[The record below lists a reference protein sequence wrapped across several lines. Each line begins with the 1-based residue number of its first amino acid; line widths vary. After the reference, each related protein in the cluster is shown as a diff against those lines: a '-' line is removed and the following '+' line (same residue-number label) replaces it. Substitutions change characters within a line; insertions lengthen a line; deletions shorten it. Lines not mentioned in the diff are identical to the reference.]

1 MTPPVVLFEDPRW
14 IRLLPLV
21 YLRSVGELL
30 CGTQTLRER
39 TERLVGADCGLWV
52 RPHLAELTAER
63 TARPVNGPVAAG
75 SLLLSARGWWKR
87 LPDPGRPAPW
97 VGTDG
102 SAIACVCVDGSL
114 AADLTPEALLNE
126 VRSEALLAGLPRVD
140 VSADVTLMAYPW
152 DLVAHNDDLLRADW
166 ADRAADR
173 GGPGRRVLGEVG
185 PGSHLLGEEIHVG
198 AGTKIKPCVV
208 IDATAGPV
216 WIGEDCKIQP
226 HSFIEG
232 PCYLGDRTLIQPGAV
247 VHEGCTVGRVCKI
260 GGELE
265 ASIFHP
271 YSNKQHDGF
280 LGHAVVGSFV
290 NVAADV
296 VASDLK
302 NTYGQIRVP
311 LGGRDVDSGRM
322 FVGPTIGDHSK
333 VGINVSFPTGAVM
346 GFCSSVVGPAA
357 PKFTPSFAW
366 LDATGGEL
374 KVDRYDAARGLA
386 IAKTV
391 MARRQLTMSPAEE
404 AAFLD
409 VRTRALASEHASQ
422 VRIESGG

>member
-1 MTPPVVLFEDPRW
+1 MPPVTLFEDPRW
-14 IRLLPLV
+14 SRLLPLV

-30 CGTQTLRER
+30 CGARTLRER
-39 TERLVGADCGLWV
+39 TERRVGADCPLWV
-52 RPHLAELTAER
+52 RPHLAELTREKNGRA
-63 TARPVNGPVAAG
+63 VNQAVAAG
-75 SLLLSARGWWKR
+75 ALLLNARGWWHS
-87 LPDPGRPAPW
+87 LPEPGRPAPW
-97 VGTDG
+97 VGTSG
-102 SAIACVCVDGSL
+102 SAVACVTPDEQL
-114 AADLTPEALLNE
+114 AAALSPEVMLNE
-126 VRSEALLAGLPRVD
+126 VRLDAALAGVPRVD
-140 VSADVTLMAYPW
+140 VGEAVTLVGYPW
-152 DLVAHNDDLLRADW
+152 DLVTHNDALLREDW
-166 ADRAADR
+166 TD
-173 GGPGRRVLGEVG
+173 GGPGRAVLGDVQ
-185 PGSHLLGEEIHVG
+185 PGSHLLGSDIHVG
-198 AGTKIKPCVV
+198 RGTTVKPCVV
-208 IDATAGPV
+208 IDATGGPV
-216 WIGEDCKIQP
+216 WIGENCRLMP
-226 HSFIEG
+226 HAFIEG
-232 PCYLGDRTLIQPGAV
+232 PCFIGDGTLIQPGAV
-247 VHEGCTVGRVCKI
+247 VHEGCTVGTTCKI

-311 LGGRDVDSGRM
+311 VGGREVDSGRM

-346 GFCSSVVGPAA
+346 GCCSSVVGPAA

-366 LDATGGEL
+366 LDGTGGEL
-374 KVDRYDAARGLA
+374 RVDRYDAARGLA

-391 MARRQLTMSPAEE
+391 MARRKLTMSDAEE

-409 VRTRALASEHASQ
+409 VKTRALALEHASQ

>member
-1 MTPPVVLFEDPRW
+1 MPPVTLFEDPRW
-14 IRLLPLV
+14 LRLLPLV

-30 CGTQTLRER
+30 CGSQTLRER
-39 TERLVGADCGLWV
+39 TERRVGAECPLWV
-52 RPHLAELTAER
+52 RPHLGDLTRER
-63 TARPVNGPVAAG
+63 TGRPVNEPVDGGAR
-75 SLLLSARGWWKR
+75 LLSARGWWRR
-87 LPDPGRPAPW
+87 LPEPDRPGPW
-97 VGTDG
+97 VGAVG
-102 SAIACVCVDGSL
+102 SAIACVAVDDAL
-114 AADLTPEALLNE
+114 AAELTPEVMLNE
-126 VRSEALLAGLPRVD
+126 VRIEAALAGVPRVD
-140 VSADVTLMAYPW
+140 VSEDITLMAFPW
-152 DLVAHNDDLLRADW
+152 DLVAHNDALLRSDW
-166 ADRAADR
+166 EER
-173 GGPGRRVLGEVG
+173 GAEKAVRGTVH
-185 PGSHLLGEEIHVG
+185 PGSHLMGEEIRIG
-198 AGTKIKPCVV
+198 AGTVVKPCVV
-208 IDATAGPV
+208 IDATEGPV
-216 WIGEDCKIQP
+216 WIGENCTIQP

-232 PCYLGDRTLIQPGAV
+232 PCFIGDGTLLQPGAV
-247 VHEGCTVGRVCKI
+247 VHEGCTVGATCKI

-302 NTYGQIRVP
+302 NTYGRIRVP
-311 LGGRDVDSGRM
+311 INGRDVDSGRM

-366 LDATGGEL
+366 IDATGGE
-374 KVDRYDAARGLA
+374 VNWDRYDAIRGLA

-391 MARRQLTMSPAEE
+391 MARRDLTMSPAEE